1 VSNDMSVDRYD
12 KQFFD
17 YMANGSIISARVVV
31 PLIRS
36 WLKVESVM
44 DVGCGQGA
52 WLKVW
57 REQGVDDLFGLD
69 GDYVDPMSLFIPED
83 RFQATELDRPFA
95 LDRRFDLVTSL
106 EVAEHLPHSA
116 AENLVECLCAH
127 ADHVLFS
134 AAVPGQGGAN
144 HINEQP
150 YGYWKDHF
158 AARGFKAFDCIRPAI
173 RQDGRVKPWYR
184 YNTFL
189 YVDNDACAALPES
202 IRATMLAPGVEPVD
216 CSPFWYKARKALI
229 RQLPLRAV
237 NRLAVINERWTRL

>member
-1 VSNDMSVDRYD
+1 MPADRYD
-12 KQFFD
+12 KKFFD
-17 YMANGSIISARVVV
+17 YMADGSMTSARVVV
-31 PLIRS
+31 PLIRN

-57 REQGVDDLFGLD
+57 REQGVEDVCGLD

-83 RFQATELDRPFA
+83 RFRATDLDRPFA
-95 LDRRFDLVTSL
+95 LERRFDLVTSL

-116 AENLVECLCAH
+116 AETLVESLCAH

-150 YGYWKDHF
+150 YGYWINHF
-158 AARGFKAFDCIRPAI
+158 TARGFQAFDCVRPAI
-173 RQDGRVKPWYR
+173 LNDGRVKPWYR

-189 YVDNDACAALPES
+189 YVRNDACATLPES
-202 IRATMLAPGVEPVD
+202 ISATKLAPGVEPAD
-216 CSPFWYKARKALI
+216 RSPFWYQARKALI
-229 RQLPLRAV
+229 RQLPLEAV
-237 NRLAVINERWTRL
+237 NRLAAINERWTRL